1 MSKSYDDIV
10 KYVLV
15 SEEEISE
22 ICKKLG
28 EKISADYAGKELVLV
43 GMLKGAMPFMM
54 ELAKRITLPL
64 EMDFIQ
70 TSSYHGGTS
79 SSTAVMFKKDIE
91 TNIVDKHV
99 LLVDDV
105 VDTAKTITKVLEI
118 FKGRGA
124 ASIELCCLL
133 DKPEGR
139 VVPYEAKYVGK
150 VIPNEFVIGYGLDY
164 NELYRNLPYVAVVKD
179 EVYK

>member
-1 MSKSYDDIV
+1 MTDRYDDIV
-10 KYVLV
+10 KKVLV
-15 SEEEISE
+15 SEEEIAE
-22 ICKKLG
+22 ITKRLG
-28 EKISADYAGKELVLV
+28 KIISTDYAGKELVLV

-54 ELAKRITLPL
+54 DLAKNITLPL

-79 SSTAVMFKKDIE
+79 SSTAVMFKKDID
-91 TNIVDKHV
+91 TNVLDKHV

-139 VVPYEAKYVGK
+139 VVPYEAKFVGK

-164 NELYRNLPYVAVVKD
+164 NEHYRNLPYVGVVKD

>member
-1 MSKSYDDIV
+1 MSVGYDDIV

-15 SEEEISE
+15 SEDEIAE
-22 ICKKLG
+22 IAKQLG
-28 EKISADYAGKELVLV
+28 ERISADYKGKELVLV

-54 ELAKRITLPL
+54 ELAKRITIPV

-79 SSTAVMFKKDIE
+79 STTAVMFKKDIE
-91 TNIVDKHV
+91 TNVVGKHV
-99 LLVDDV
+99 LLIDDV
-105 VDTAKTITKVLEI
+105 VDTAKTITKVLDV
-118 FKGRGA
+118 FKNRGA
-124 ASIELCCLL
+124 LSIELCCLL

-164 NELYRNLPYVAVVKD
+164 NEYYRNLPYIAVVKD

>member
-1 MSKSYDDIV
+1 MTDRYDDIV
-10 KYVLV
+10 KKVLV
-15 SEEEISE
+15 SEEEIAE
-22 ICKKLG
+22 ITKRLG
-28 EKISADYAGKELVLV
+28 KIISTDYAGKELVLV

-54 ELAKRITLPL
+54 DLAKNITLPL

-79 SSTAVMFKKDIE
+79 SSTAVMFKKDID
-91 TNIVDKHV
+91 TNVLDKHV

-150 VIPNEFVIGYGLDY
+150 AIPNEFVIGYGLDY
-164 NELYRNLPYVAVVKD
+164 NELYRNLPYVGVVKD

>member
-1 MSKSYDDIV
+1 MTDRYDDIV
-10 KYVLV
+10 KKVLV
-15 SEEEISE
+15 SEEEIAE
-22 ICKKLG
+22 ITKRLG
-28 EKISADYAGKELVLV
+28 KIISTDYAGKELVLV

-54 ELAKRITLPL
+54 DLAKNITLPL

-79 SSTAVMFKKDIE
+79 SSTAVMFKKDID
-91 TNIVDKHV
+91 TNVLDKHV

-164 NELYRNLPYVAVVKD
+164 NELYRNLPYVGVVKD
-179 EVYK
+179 KVYK

>member
-1 MSKSYDDIV
+1 MAERYDDIV

-15 SEEEISE
+15 SEQEIAE
-22 ICKKLG
+22 ITKKLG

-54 ELAKRITLPL
+54 ELAKRITIPL

-79 SSTAVMFKKDIE
+79 STTAVLFKKDIE
-91 TNIVDKHV
+91 TNVVDKHV

-105 VDTAKTITKVLEI
+105 VDTAKTITKVLDI
-118 FKGRGA
+118 FKNRGA

-139 VVPYEAKYVGK
+139 VVPYEPKYAGK

-164 NELYRNLPYVAVVKD
+164 NEYYRNLPYVAVVKD

>member
-1 MSKSYDDIV
+1 MERYNDIV
-10 KYVLV
+10 KYILV
-15 SEEEISE
+15 SEEEIAE
-22 ICKKLG
+22 ITKRLAD
-28 EKISADYAGKELVLV
+28 KISEDYAGKELVIV

-54 ELAKRITLPL
+54 ELAKKITIPV

-79 SSTAVMFKKDIE
+79 STTAVMFKKDID

-99 LLVDDV
+99 LLIDDV
-105 VDTAKTITKVLEI
+105 VDTAKTITKVLDV
-118 FKGRGA
+118 FKNRGA
-124 ASIELCCLL
+124 LSIELCCLL

-164 NELYRNLPYVAVVKD
+164 NEYYRNLPYVAVVKD

>member
-1 MSKSYDDIV
+1 MAQRYDDIV

-15 SEEEISE
+15 SEEEINE
-22 ICKKLG
+22 ITKKLG
-28 EKISADYAGKELVLV
+28 EQISADYAGKQLVLV

-54 ELAKRITLPL
+54 ELAKRITIPV

-91 TNIVDKHV
+91 TNVVDKHV
-99 LLVDDV
+99 LLIDDV
-105 VDTAKTITKVLEI
+105 VDTAKTITKVLDV
-118 FKGRGA
+118 FRNRGA
-124 ASIELCCLL
+124 LSIELCCLL

-139 VVPYEAKYVGK
+139 VVPYEPKYCGK

-164 NELYRNLPYVAVVKD
+164 NEYYRNLPYVAVVKD

>member
-1 MSKSYDDIV
+1 MSNRYDDIV

-15 SEEEISE
+15 SEDEITE
-22 ICKKLG
+22 IAKQLG
-28 EKISADYAGKELVLV
+28 EKISADYAGKKLVLV

-54 ELAKRITLPL
+54 ELAKRITLPV

-91 TNIVDKHV
+91 INVVDKHV
-99 LLVDDV
+99 LLIDDV
-105 VDTAKTITKVLEI
+105 VDTAKTITKVLEV
-118 FKGRGA
+118 FKNRGA
-124 ASIELCCLL
+124 LSIELCCLL

-164 NELYRNLPYVAVVKD
+164 NEYYRNLPYVAVVKD

>member
-1 MSKSYDDIV
+1 MTERYDDIV
-10 KYVLV
+10 KKVLV
-15 SEEEISE
+15 SEEEIAE
-22 ICKKLG
+22 ITKRLG
-28 EKISADYAGKELVLV
+28 KIISTDYAGKELVLV

-54 ELAKRITLPL
+54 DLAKNITLPL

-79 SSTAVMFKKDIE
+79 SSTAVMFKKDID
-91 TNIVDKHV
+91 TNVLDKHV

-164 NELYRNLPYVAVVKD
+164 NEHYRNLPYVGVVKD

>member
-1 MSKSYDDIV
+1 MTERYDDIV

-15 SEEEISE
+15 SEAEIAE
-22 ICKKLG
+22 ITKKLG
-28 EKISADYAGKELVLV
+28 EKISADYAGKRLVLV

-54 ELAKRITLPL
+54 ELAKRITIPL

-79 SSTAVMFKKDIE
+79 STTAVLFKKDIE
-91 TNIVDKHV
+91 TNVVDKHV

-105 VDTAKTITKVLEI
+105 VDTAKTITKVLDI
-118 FKGRGA
+118 FKNRGA

-139 VVPYEAKYVGK
+139 VVPYEPKYAGK

-164 NELYRNLPYVAVVKD
+164 NEYYRNLPYVAVVKD

>member
-1 MSKSYDDIV
+1 MAERYDDIV
-10 KYVLV
+10 KKVLV
-15 SEEEISE
+15 SAEEIAE
-22 ICKKLG
+22 ITKKLG
-28 EKISADYAGKELVLV
+28 EQISADYEGKQLVLV

-54 ELAKRITLPL
+54 DLTKNITLPL

-91 TNIVDKHV
+91 TNVVDKHV

-164 NELYRNLPYVAVVKD
+164 NEYYRNLPYVGVVKE

>member
-1 MSKSYDDIV
+1 MTDRYDDIV
-10 KYVLV
+10 KKVLV
-15 SEEEISE
+15 SEEEIAE
-22 ICKKLG
+22 ITKRLG
-28 EKISADYAGKELVLV
+28 KIISTDYAGKELVLV

-54 ELAKRITLPL
+54 DLAKNITIPL

-79 SSTAVMFKKDIE
+79 SSTAVMFKKDID
-91 TNIVDKHV
+91 TNVLDKHV

-164 NELYRNLPYVAVVKD
+164 NEHYRNLPYVGVVKD

>member
-1 MSKSYDDIV
+1 MAERYDDIV
-10 KYVLV
+10 KEVLV
-15 SEEEISE
+15 SAEEIAE
-22 ICKKLG
+22 ITKKLG
-28 EKISADYAGKELVLV
+28 EQISADYAGKQLVLV

-54 ELAKRITLPL
+54 DLVKNITLPM

-91 TNIVDKHV
+91 TNVVDKHV

-139 VVPYEAKYVGK
+139 VVPYEAKYIGK

-164 NELYRNLPYVAVVKD
+164 NEYYRNLPYVGVVKE

>member
-1 MSKSYDDIV
+1 MNVGYDDIV

-15 SEEEISE
+15 SEDEIAE
-22 ICKKLG
+22 IAKPLG
-28 EKISADYAGKELVLV
+28 ERISADSKGNELVLV

-54 ELAKRITLPL
+54 ELAKRITIPV

-79 SSTAVMFKKDIE
+79 STTAVMFKKDIE
-91 TNIVDKHV
+91 TNVVGKHV
-99 LLVDDV
+99 LLIDDV
-105 VDTAKTITKVLEI
+105 VDTAKTITKVLDV
-118 FKGRGA
+118 FKNRGA
-124 ASIELCCLL
+124 LSIELCCLL

-164 NELYRNLPYVAVVKD
+164 NELYRNLPYVGVVKD

>member
-1 MSKSYDDIV
+1 MTDRYDDIV
-10 KYVLV
+10 KKVLV
-15 SEEEISE
+15 SEEEIAE
-22 ICKKLG
+22 ITKRLG
-28 EKISADYAGKELVLV
+28 KTISTDYAGKELVLV

-54 ELAKRITLPL
+54 DLAKNITLPL

-79 SSTAVMFKKDIE
+79 SSTAVMFKKDID
-91 TNIVDKHV
+91 TNVLDKHV

-124 ASIELCCLL
+124 ASI
-133 DKPEGR
+133 
-139 VVPYEAKYVGK
+139 
-150 VIPNEFVIGYGLDY
+150 
-164 NELYRNLPYVAVVKD
+164 
-179 EVYK
+179 

>member
-1 MSKSYDDIV
+1 MAERYDDIV

-15 SEEEISE
+15 SEQEIAE
-22 ICKKLG
+22 ITKKLG

-54 ELAKRITLPL
+54 ELAKRITIPL

-79 SSTAVMFKKDIE
+79 STTAVLFKKDIE
-91 TNIVDKHV
+91 TNVVDKHV

-105 VDTAKTITKVLEI
+105 VDTAKTITKVLDI
-118 FKGRGA
+118 FKNRGA

-139 VVPYEAKYVGK
+139 VVPYEPKYVGK

-164 NELYRNLPYVAVVKD
+164 NEYYRNLPYVAVVKD

>member
-1 MSKSYDDIV
+1 MAERYDDIV

-15 SEEEISE
+15 SEQEIAE
-22 ICKKLG
+22 ITKKLG
-28 EKISADYAGKELVLV
+28 EKISADYEGKKLVLV
-43 GMLKGAMPFMM
+43 GMLKGAIPFMM
-54 ELAKRITLPL
+54 ELAKRITIPL

-164 NELYRNLPYVAVVKD
+164 NEYYRNLPYVGVVKE

>member
-1 MSKSYDDIV
+1 MSVGYDDIV

-15 SEEEISE
+15 SEEEINL
-22 ICKKLG
+22 ICKQLG
-28 EKISADYAGKELVLV
+28 EKISADYEGKQLVLV

-54 ELAKRITLPL
+54 ELAKRITLPV

-79 SSTAVMFKKDIE
+79 STTAVMFKKDIE
-91 TNIVDKHV
+91 TNIVGKHV
-99 LLVDDV
+99 LLIDDV

-124 ASIELCCLL
+124 LSIELCCLL

-150 VIPNEFVIGYGLDY
+150 TIPNEFVIGYGLDY
-164 NELYRNLPYVAVVKD
+164 NEHYRNLPYVAVVKD

>member
-1 MSKSYDDIV
+1 MTERYDDIV
-10 KYVLV
+10 KYLLV
-15 SEEEISE
+15 SEQEIAE
-22 ICKKLG
+22 ITKKLG

-54 ELAKRITLPL
+54 ELAKRITIPL

-79 SSTAVMFKKDIE
+79 STTAVLFKKDIE
-91 TNIVDKHV
+91 TNVVDKHV

-105 VDTAKTITKVLEI
+105 VDTAKTITKVLDI
-118 FKGRGA
+118 FKNRGA

-139 VVPYEAKYVGK
+139 VVPYEPKYAGK

-164 NELYRNLPYVAVVKD
+164 NEYYRNLPYVAVVKD

>member
-1 MSKSYDDIV
+1 MIEKYDDIV

-15 SEEEISE
+15 SEEEIVNVT
-22 ICKKLG
+22 KALG
-28 EKISADYAGKELVLV
+28 EKITNDYMGKELVVV

-54 ELAKRITLPL
+54 ELIKHIKLPL
-64 EMDFIQ
+64 TIDFIQ
-70 TSSYHGGTS
+70 TSSYHGTTQS
-79 SSTAVMFKKDIE
+79 SACVLFKKDID
-91 TNIVDKHV
+91 TNICGKHV

-105 VDTAKTITKVLEI
+105 VDTARTITKVLDI
-118 FKGRGA
+118 FKDRGA

-133 DKPEGR
+133 DKPGGR
-139 VVPYEAKYVGK
+139 VVPYDAKYTGK

-164 NELYRNLPYVAVVKD
+164 DDLYRNLPYVAVVKD

>member
-1 MSKSYDDIV
+1 MTDRYDDIV
-10 KYVLV
+10 KKVLV
-15 SEEEISE
+15 SEEEIAE
-22 ICKKLG
+22 ITKRLG
-28 EKISADYAGKELVLV
+28 KIISTDYEGKELVLV

-54 ELAKRITLPL
+54 DLAKNITLPL

-79 SSTAVMFKKDIE
+79 SSTAVIFKKDID
-91 TNIVDKHV
+91 TNVLDKHV

-164 NELYRNLPYVAVVKD
+164 NEHYRNLPYVGVVKD

>member
-1 MSKSYDDIV
+1 MTDRYDDIV
-10 KYVLV
+10 KKVLV
-15 SEEEISE
+15 SEEEIAE
-22 ICKKLG
+22 ITKRLG
-28 EKISADYAGKELVLV
+28 KIISTDYAGKELVLV
-43 GMLKGAMPFMM
+43 GMLKGAVPFMM
-54 ELAKRITLPL
+54 DLAKNITLPL

-79 SSTAVMFKKDIE
+79 SSTAVMFKKDID
-91 TNIVDKHV
+91 TNVLDKHV

-150 VIPNEFVIGYGLDY
+150 AIPNEFVIGYGLDY
-164 NELYRNLPYVAVVKD
+164 NELYRNLPYVGVVKD

>member
-1 MSKSYDDIV
+1 MTERYDDIV

-15 SEEEISE
+15 SEEEIKDIS
-22 ICKKLG
+22 KKLG
-28 EKISADYAGKELVLV
+28 EKISTDYAGKELVIV

-54 ELAKRITLPL
+54 ELVKNITIPVEL
-64 EMDFIQ
+64 DFIQ

-79 SSTAVMFKKDIE
+79 SVTAVMFKKDID
-91 TNIVDKHV
+91 TNVVDKHV

-105 VDTAKTITKVLEI
+105 VDTAKTITKVLDV
-118 FKGRGA
+118 FKNRGA
-124 ASIELCCLL
+124 LSIELCCLL

-150 VIPNEFVIGYGLDY
+150 VIPNEFVIGFGLDY
-164 NELYRNLPYVAVVKD
+164 NEYYRNLPYVAVVKD

>member
-1 MSKSYDDIV
+1 MTVGYDDIV

-15 SEEEISE
+15 SEEEIKE
-22 ICKKLG
+22 LTKKLG
-28 EKISADYAGKELVLV
+28 EKISADYAGKQLVVV

-54 ELAKRITLPL
+54 DLIKNITIPV

-70 TSSYHGGTS
+70 TSSYHGGTT
-79 SSTAVMFKKDIE
+79 SSTAVMFKKDID
-91 TNIVDKHV
+91 TNVVEKHV

-124 ASIELCCLL
+124 HSIELCCLL

-150 VIPNEFVIGYGLDY
+150 TIPNEFVIGYGLDY
-164 NELYRNLPYVAVVKD
+164 NEYYRNLPYVAVVKE

>member
-1 MSKSYDDIV
+1 MERYDDIV
-10 KYVLV
+10 KYTLV
-15 SEEEISE
+15 DEEEIKE
-22 ICKKLG
+22 ICKTLG
-28 EKISADYAGKELVLV
+28 DKITRDYMGKELVV
-43 GMLKGAMPFMM
+43 IGMLKGAMPFMM
-54 ELAKRITLPL
+54 ELIKNIKLPL

-79 SSTAVMFKKDIE
+79 SSTAVIFKKDID
-91 TNIVDKHV
+91 TNVVGKHV

-105 VDTAKTITKVLEI
+105 IDTAKTITKVLQV
-118 FKGRGA
+118 FSGRGA
-124 ASIELCCLL
+124 ESIELCCLL

-139 VVPYEAKYVGK
+139 VVPYDAKYIGK

-164 NELYRNLPYVAVVKD
+164 NEYYRNLPYVAIVKD

>member
-1 MSKSYDDIV
+1 MTERYDDIV

-15 SEEEISE
+15 SEQEIAE
-22 ICKKLG
+22 IAKKLG
-28 EKISADYAGKELVLV
+28 EKISADYEGKELVLV

-54 ELAKRITLPL
+54 ELAKRITIPL

-79 SSTAVMFKKDIE
+79 STTAVLFKKDIE
-91 TNIVDKHV
+91 TNVVDKHV

-105 VDTAKTITKVLEI
+105 IDTAKTITKVLDV
-118 FKGRGA
+118 FKNRGA

-139 VVPYEAKYVGK
+139 VVPYEPKYAGK

-164 NELYRNLPYVAVVKD
+164 NEYYRNLPYVAVVKD

>member
-1 MSKSYDDIV
+1 MSVGYDDIV

-15 SEEEISE
+15 SEEEINL
-22 ICKKLG
+22 ICKQLG
-28 EKISADYAGKELVLV
+28 EKISADYEGKKLVLV

-54 ELAKRITLPL
+54 ELAKRITIPL

-79 SSTAVMFKKDIE
+79 STTAVLFKKDIE
-91 TNIVDKHV
+91 TNVVDKHV

-105 VDTAKTITKVLEI
+105 VDTAKTITKVLDI
-118 FKGRGA
+118 FKNRGA

-139 VVPYEAKYVGK
+139 VVPYEPKYAGK

-164 NELYRNLPYVAVVKD
+164 NEYYRNLPYVAVVKD

>member
-10 KYVLV
+10 KYILV

-22 ICKKLG
+22 IAKKLG
-28 EKISADYAGKELVLV
+28 EKISADYAGKQLVLV

-54 ELAKRITLPL
+54 ELVKRITLPL

-79 SSTAVMFKKDIE
+79 SSTQVMFKKDIE
-91 TNIVDKHV
+91 TNIVGKHV

-105 VDTAKTITKVLEI
+105 VDTAKTITKVLEV
-118 FKGRGA
+118 FKDRGA
-124 ASIELCCLL
+124 LSIELCCLL

>member
-1 MSKSYDDIV
+1 MTERYDDIV

-15 SEEEISE
+15 SEEEIAE
-22 ICKKLG
+22 ITKKLG
-28 EKISADYAGKELVLV
+28 EKISADYKGKQLVLV

-54 ELAKRITLPL
+54 ELAKRITIPV

-79 SSTAVMFKKDIE
+79 STTAVMFKKDIE
-91 TNIVDKHV
+91 TNVVDKHV

-105 VDTAKTITKVLEI
+105 VDTAKTITKVLDI
-118 FKGRGA
+118 FKNRGA

-133 DKPEGR
+133 DKQEGR
-139 VVPYEAKYVGK
+139 VVPYEPKYAGK

-164 NELYRNLPYVAVVKD
+164 NEYYRNLPYVAVVKD